1 MEKFGIKIERDNVLR
16 NFNIKSGNYF
26 PSPFHVPSDL
36 SSASMIAGILV
47 GKGKI
52 RMSGLNFDL
61 PQGDSQIFSIVEQMN
76 GKINL
81 DTVKGELLVEET
93 EVGWRGI

>member
-26 PSPFHVPSDL
+26 PTFHVPSDL
-36 SSASMIAGILV
+36 SSASMIV
-47 GKGKI
+47 RKVVSEGKI

-61 PQGDSQIFSIVEQMN
+61 PQGDSSDFQYCRTNERQ
-76 GKINL
+76 
-81 DTVKGELLVEET
+81 D
-93 EVGWRGI
+93 